1 MEKYKYS
8 DEQIAL
14 IESSFVP
21 FAVYQF
27 INKHVITIALSAG
40 FCELF
45 GLKDRD
51 EAYEIMDNDMY
62 RDTHPDDVASI
73 SDAAYRFAT
82 EDVPYDVIYRS
93 KVDEEYR
100 IIHAYGKHVFKDNGV
115 RLAFI
120 WYTDQGAY
128 TPDMGSDVQ
137 GLTAM
142 LSKTLEE
149 RSRLNNIS
157 YDYLTGLP
165 TMTLFFEL
173 AGDECEELRKEG
185 IKPAVLFTDF
195 NGMKNYNRKYGMAEG
210 DVLLVAFAK
219 LLSSYFGS
227 SRCSRFSSDHFCIYT
242 EPDGLEQKLEELI
255 EKSKLLNGG
264 KSMPIRIGVYS
275 YSDEMTSIS
284 VACDRAKIACDFHKK
299 NYESHIYHFDDEMMR
314 QIEHRQYV
322 VENLDRAIEQ
332 GWIKVYYQPI
342 IRTANGRVCD
352 EEALVRWE
360 DPERGVLTPN
370 TFIPYLEETNS
381 IYKLD
386 LCVVEKVLDKLKE
399 QGKTGLYVVP
409 NSVNLSISDFYTCDI
424 VEEIRK
430 RVDESGLTRDK
441 LVIEITETVL
451 LKDVD
456 YIAERIGE
464 FKRLGF
470 SVWMDDYGSGYLSPV
485 IFQKIP
491 FDLLKLDMHFIKQIG
506 ERESVNIIL
515 TELVRM
521 AMALGVETIA
531 EGVESEVQAEFLKEI
546 GCTKLQGYYYC
557 EPQSLAGIIERNKK
571 GIQIGF
577 ENPAETDYY
586 IQLGKVNLYDLS
598 ISRKDDESLSDYFD
612 TWPMCLAEYLDG
624 KMYITRCN
632 GTFREFLERNFPGSI
647 EKTVIRVADY
657 EGRPG
662 AYSLNSA
669 VQCAKDGQRL
679 IIDDRTG
686 DGKTLQLLMRR
697 VAVNPVT
704 GAAAINIAIL
714 SVSDSPDD
722 DTSLTYN
729 YVARALS
736 EDYMRLYFI
745 NMDTGNFTEYS
756 TDGANRDMNVATR
769 GHDFFGLSDSVA
781 ENNIYE
787 ADREEFLKSFTKE
800 NVEKSLK
807 ENGIFTLTY
816 RVMMDGEP
824 VYVNMK
830 VVKVRNKGNNII
842 MGINNVDA
850 QMKHEEALEK
860 MREEQLTY
868 SRIIALSGDYIAIY
882 TVNPKTDEYNKYAT
896 KDYYDADE
904 GEFQGKD
911 FFAMSQKRASKAI
924 YPDDVDF
931 FNRHFKKEKILAQ
944 IKSKGM
950 FTLNYRLIISDR
962 PIYAQLKAT
971 MVHENEED
979 NLIIGVVNIDEE
991 VRREQAYESTLMEA
1005 KEKANYDE
1013 LTGVKNKHAY
1023 AEMEAKLDK
1032 RIRSGK
1038 KPEFAIAVFDINGLK
1053 QINDTLGHQAG
1064 DQFIKDGCDG
1074 ICQIFKHS
1082 PVFRLG
1088 GDEFAIVVQG
1098 TDYDNVDI
1106 LMESVAQSNRINK
1119 FERKV
1124 VIAAGMSRFDDDE
1137 NVAAVFAR
1145 ADKYMYE
1152 NKSALKGEKN
1162 GFNS

>member
-1 MEKYKYS
+1 MEKYRYS

-14 IESSFVP
+14 IEGSFVP

-27 INKHVITIALSAG
+27 INKHVVTIALSAG

-51 EAYEIMDNDMY
+51 EAYELMDNDMY
-62 RDTHPDDVASI
+62 RDVHPDDVASI
-73 SDAAYRFAT
+73 SDAAYRFAV
-82 EDVPYDVIYRS
+82 EDAQYDVIYRS
-93 KVDEEYR
+93 KVDGEYR
-100 IIHAYGKHVFKDNGV
+100 IIHAYGKHVFKEDGV

-128 TPDMGSDVQ
+128 TPNMGSNVQ
-137 GLTAM
+137 GITAM
-142 LSKTLEE
+142 LSRTLDE
-149 RSRLNNIS
+149 RSRFGNIS

-165 TMTLFFEL
+165 TMTHFFEL
-173 AGDECEELRKEG
+173 AGEGCEELRRDG
-185 IKPAVLFTDF
+185 IKPAILFTDF

-227 SRCSRFSSDHFCIYT
+227 SRCSRFSADHFCVYT
-242 EPDGLEQKLEELI
+242 NPDGLNEKLHELI

-275 YSDEMTSIS
+275 CDSDDISIS
-284 VACDRAKIACDFHKK
+284 AACDRAKIACDFHKK
-299 NYESHIYHFDDEMMR
+299 NYESDIYYFDDAMMH

-322 VENLDRAIEQ
+322 AENLDRAIEED
-332 GWIKVYYQPI
+332 WIKVYYQPI
-342 IRTANGRVCD
+342 IRTANGRVCN

-360 DPERGVLTPN
+360 DPERGILTPDS
-370 TFIPYLEETNS
+370 FIPYLEEANS

-386 LCVVEKVLDKLKE
+386 LCVVDKVLKKMKE
-399 QGKTGLYVVP
+399 QGENGLYVVP
-409 NSVNLSISDFYTCDI
+409 NSVNLSLSDFYTCDI
-424 VEEIRK
+424 VEEIKK
-430 RVDESGLTRDK
+430 RVDDSGLSRDK

-451 LKDVD
+451 LDDVD
-456 YIAERIGE
+456 YMADRIGE

-470 SVWMDDYGSGYLSPV
+470 SVWMDDYGSGYSSPV
-485 IFQKIP
+485 ILQKIP
-491 FDLLKLDMHFIKQIG
+491 FDLLKLDMLFIQQIG
-506 ERESVNIIL
+506 ERESVKIIL

-531 EGVESEVQAEFLKEI
+531 EGVETEVQAEFLKEI

-557 EPQSLAGIIERNKK
+557 EAHSLAGIIERNKK

-577 ENPAETDYY
+577 ENPSETDYY

-598 ISRKDDESLSDYFD
+598 ISRRDDDSLSDYFD
-612 TWPMCLAEYLDG
+612 TWPMCLVEYLDG
-624 KMYITRCN
+624 KLILARCN
-632 GTFREFLERNFPGSI
+632 GTFREFMERNFPDSVYRT
-647 EKTVIRVADY
+647 EVLVSDF
-657 EGRPG
+657 EGQPG
-662 AYSLNSA
+662 AYSLNAA
-669 VQCAKDGQRL
+669 VQCAKDGRRL
-679 IIDDRTG
+679 IIDDRTR
-686 DGKTLQLLMRR
+686 DGKTLQLFIRR

-704 GAAAINIAIL
+704 RAAAVNVAIL

-722 DTSLTYN
+722 DTTLTYN

-736 EDYMRLYFI
+736 EDYIHLYFV
-745 NMDTGNFTEYS
+745 NMDNGDYTEYS
-756 TDGANRDMNVATR
+756 PDGVNRDMNVSTR
-769 GHDFFGLSDSVA
+769 GHDFFGLTASVA
-781 ENNIYE
+781 KNNVYQE
-787 ADREEFLKSFTKE
+787 DAEEFVKSFTPEK
-800 NVEKSLK
+800 VEKSLK

-824 VYVNMK
+824 VYVSMK

-842 MGINNVDA
+842 IGINNVDA

-868 SRIIALSGDYIAIY
+868 SRIIALSGDYMALY
-882 TVNPKTDEYNKYAT
+882 TVNPETDEYTKYT
-896 KDYYDADE
+896 SSNYFEHIGTGKE
-904 GEFQGKD
+904 GEHFYD
-911 FFAMSQKRASKAI
+911 DTAETALSVI
-924 YPDDVDF
+924 YPDDLDYF
-931 FNRHFKKEKILAQ
+931 LKMFKKEKVMSQ
-944 IKSKGM
+944 IKNKGM
-950 FTLNYRLIISDR
+950 YTLNYRLVINGK
-962 PIYAQLKAT
+962 PIYAMLKAT
-971 MVHENEED
+971 MVHED
-979 NLIIGVVNIDEE
+979 GVDSVIIGVVNIDEE
-991 VRREQAYESTLMEA
+991 VRREQAYESTILEA

-1023 AEMEAKLDK
+1023 AEMEAKLNK
-1032 RIRSGK
+1032 KIKSGK
-1038 KPEFAIAVFDINGLK
+1038 NPEFAIAVFDINGLK

-1064 DQFIKDGCDG
+1064 DQFIKDGCDS

-1088 GDEFAIVVQG
+1088 GDEFAIIVQG
-1098 TDYDNVDI
+1098 TDYDNVEI

-1124 VIAAGMSRFDDDE
+1124 VIAAGMSRFEYDE

-1145 ADKYMYE
+1145 ADKNMYE
-1152 NKSALKGEKN
+1152 NKSTLKGERN